1 MWFRPLGLVV
11 LLIAV
16 RGLTSRAAEEPAF
29 EPPRIIVGPAVLDI
43 EIPAPAGKEGQG
55 GSGKAVPIE
64 KLPEILAEHGKELRQ
79 KIEAA
84 RKAVDAEAAAGKITE
99 PMAQS
104 LRWSLR
110 LAGESGKE
118 VREMLASIRVSQQS
132 ETIVA
137 AVKDIERAATMHVKR
152 RETILR
158 DAIRTVGQEVS
169 GAVSGTPASAEVGK
183 LIESL
188 EAGEKAMEKSEI
200 DFNEPVIPWRLAGNI
215 LRALKDMITGEE
227 SGSHQDLGTAAQ
239 MFRNA
244 CQGSRELVSEEK
256 VKTRIERML
265 VPLTKLVK
273 ASQDALDSALV
284 ASRPPQEIARL
295 FQEYATALEG
305 ADVVRANS
313 GANQESRSA
322 ITFYRKLL
330 ACIGSLEAGEALREN
345 QERLREIRQALEQL
359 GPARSARFTDLLQK
373 WEKTLEQRTAA
384 ARTKR
389 EDSIRDRLASAKEPA
404 DLDAIVAELAASA
417 QAGVQ
422 RGEPDASMTAGL
434 AETLNA
440 LSSAWLSLNPTFL
453 QADAQRSSGSSRFAA
468 GTPIANPLAKEI
480 NALRKRIERDILV
493 KGLNVPEL
501 AAPPLSDLP
510 ADAAIEAFCD
520 NLAKQGEWKRLM
532 TFLQARAAVS
542 PVAAQHHD
550 EALQAIRAYFI
561 GRNFETAEQW
571 ADAIQSFKTVL
582 RSTSGR
588 APIKEAS
595 ERLKTLTKE
604 HPDVTP
610 PQPVVPPAGA
620 TPPVR

>member
-169 GAVSGTPASAEVGK
+169 GAVSGTPTSAEVGK

-604 HPDVTP
+604 HPDATP